1 MPSGSVVVV
10 GCGPAGLAVSACL
23 VERGIR
29 PMLVDKA
36 GHVGAAWRSHYE
48 RLHLHTTRDQ
58 SHLPGRPFPREWPQ
72 YVPRA
77 KVVEYLDAYA
87 DAFGLDPTLNR
98 PVQCVE
104 PGGDGGWIVQFEDGT
119 HVEAAHVVMATGFNR
134 VPREPSWP
142 GMETFG
148 GRVRHS
154 AVYRNGADLSGRAV
168 LIVGMGNTGAE
179 IALDVLEHGGRPV
192 ISVRGPVNIVP
203 RDVLGRPTAKTALML
218 GKLPP
223 RLADP
228 IGTMLRRF
236 TVGDLS
242 AWGIETPALP
252 PLAQLREE
260 GRTPVVDVGTVARIK
275 DGSISVVGPV
285 HRFHPDGAELMNGDD
300 LRFDEVILATGY
312 RSAVDQIVA
321 AAGSVLNRHG
331 HPPAPWLEDE
341 LDGLYFAGFD
351 GYSTGG
357 VLRGI
362 RLEAPRIADRIR
374 SRMA

>member
-1 MPSGSVVVV
+1 
-10 GCGPAGLAVSACL
+10 
-23 VERGIR
+23 
-29 PMLVDKA
+29 
-36 GHVGAAWRSHYE
+36 
-48 RLHLHTTRDQ
+48 
-58 SHLPGRPFPREWPQ
+58 
-72 YVPRA
+72 VPRA

-98 PVQCVE
+98 PVQYVE
-104 PGGDGGWIVQFEDGT
+104 PGGDGRWIVQFEDGT

-154 AVYRNGADLSGRAV
+154 AVYRNGADLSGRTV

-218 GKLPP
+218 GRLPP
-223 RLADP
+223 RVADP
-228 IGTMLRRF
+228 IGRMLRRF

-242 AWGIETPALP
+242 TWGIETPALP